1 MKIKKFRMKYEY
13 VYHDW
18 LQQNAEEIIWGYQ
31 RLINIDSRYLADIKI
46 EIIEGRFT
54 PVKLSLKDI

>member
-1 MKIKKFRMKYEY
+1 MKIKKFKMKYEY

-31 RLINIDSRYLADIKI
+31 KLIKIDPRHFSDIKV
-46 EIIEGRFT
+46 EIIGGLLS